1 MKKSLSIFGGSGF
14 LGKSFYDS
22 FSDNFLKKF
31 GIDELNLVSR
41 SAVDKFKYNKNKNIK
56 AYNFD
61 FSNNIGQLPERTD
74 YIINAVDH
82 ASYDFY
88 KDGFSND
95 QIIATNDNT
104 AMSNIDNKKK
114 NSKTDEERVPISTN
128 TATNII

>member
-95 QIIATNDNT
+95 QIIENVI
-104 AMSNIDNKKK
+104 NISKK
-114 NSKTDEERVPISTN
+114 NTITRIHYT
-128 TATNII
+128 